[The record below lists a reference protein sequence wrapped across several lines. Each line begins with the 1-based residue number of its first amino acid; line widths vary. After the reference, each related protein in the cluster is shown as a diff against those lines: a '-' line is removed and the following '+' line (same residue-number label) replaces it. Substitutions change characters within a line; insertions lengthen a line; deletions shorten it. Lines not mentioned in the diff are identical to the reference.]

1 MKVSILILVVLIIFS
16 IVLLLSTK
24 NNNTFDNNQHKL
36 KVNETVDSGN
46 SYISQTPYNVTMR
59 DCSSMCNN
67 PTLLKDMT
75 LSGSDCLM
83 DCHISALHN
92 QGITDT
98 YPPYANDINPI
109 TRKLSL
115 I

>member
-1 MKVSILILVVLIIFS
+1 MKVSILILVVLIICL
-16 IVLLLSTK
+16 IVILLSK
-24 NNNTFDNNQHKL
+24 NNNTFDNNPHKL
-36 KVNETVDSGN
+36 KVNETVDPGN
-46 SYISQTPYNVTMR
+46 GYISQTPYNVTMR

-67 PTLLKDMT
+67 PMLLKDMT